1 VYSHVG
7 LLGEFD
13 LSLLFSLSHHV
24 LVLDTHD
31 TTTPVSSEGLVIVEL
46 RAEVLGEELKI
57 LVVFLT
63 DFSKSN
69 AGGSLLVDE
78 LAEACFSLDESIGNT
93 LLAAESGQEDEK
105 LNRINIM
112 SHDNKLSFAWFNE
125 LGYVVETELE
135 DDWLRSLLSIS
146 TTFLGFSFSLESSSL
161 LLVRLRLV
169 FSEQFK
175 ELACYWNINYKY
187 CWIEKERVI
196 EVP

>member
-46 RAEVLGEELKI
+46 RAEVLGEKLKI

-63 DFSKSN
+63 DFSKSD

-93 LLAAESGQEDEK
+93 LLAAESGQEDEE

>member
-112 SHDNKLSFAWFNE
+112 SHDNKLSFA
-125 LGYVVETELE
+125 
-135 DDWLRSLLSIS
+135 
-146 TTFLGFSFSLESSSL
+146 
-161 LLVRLRLV
+161 
-169 FSEQFK
+169 
-175 ELACYWNINYKY
+175 
-187 CWIEKERVI
+187 
-196 EVP
+196 